1 MTELLA
7 KNLPRVARKTNLG
20 YNQTMTTRREKLKAI
35 QEAYAKWEESVK
47 FTSMTGASDEDE
59 SRIMAE
65 IQTIL
70 QGNKPQSEQHPLSLV
85 HGGYCTH
92 FSWLERR

>member
-1 MTELLA
+1 
-7 KNLPRVARKTNLG
+7 
-20 YNQTMTTRREKLKAI
+20 MTTRREKLKAI

-70 QGNKPQSEQHPLSLV
+70 QGNKPQSE
-85 HGGYCTH
+85 
-92 FSWLERR
+92 